1 LLAYDQWIGSF
12 PGELRAKI
20 HALERPHVLLSSPI
34 NNGEF
39 SEVRRGK
46 KMEKKEKKNQAP
58 KHPFLQIKKKHKG
71 EEYQSM
77 PQIPHVS
84 YIVKNP

>member
-1 LLAYDQWIGSF
+1 
-12 PGELRAKI
+12 
-20 HALERPHVLLSSPI
+20 
-34 NNGEF
+34 
-39 SEVRRGK
+39 
-46 KMEKKEKKNQAP
+46 MEKKEKKNQAP